1 MGIIMSLKHP
11 LVWSVIVSFCIA
23 SLVMPL
29 LKRLGL
35 AFGITAAR
43 AGGQSSTMVPVLGGP
58 AIVAGFV
65 LAAARV
71 GMLAPWLALAV
82 VLLCL
87 AGVVDD
93 AIALTPA
100 QKLAAQV

>member
-23 SLVMPL
+23 SLLMPL
-29 LKRLGL
+29 LRRLGL

-43 AGGQSSTMVPVLGGP
+43 AGEQSPTMVPVLGGP

-65 LAAARV
+65 LAAAYV
-71 GMLAPWLALAV
+71 GGGGPLGWRWR
-82 VLLCL
+82 LCSCAWPEWSMTQSHSRQHRNL
-87 AGVVDD
+87 
-93 AIALTPA
+93 PR
-100 QKLAAQV
+100 K